1 MTNRPLRI
9 LYLLGGY
16 GEEHIGGAI
25 HREMALEIRERG
37 HDYQIVVPARSDEAA
52 RPSEAREGVPVHRL
66 VCSGSLVLDAINRTS
81 IPVFRFPSL
90 LTLVSRLSRFLRSQP
105 RFDVLIAE
113 GAYPLGAVAWL
124 AARRR
129 GLPCILSIVGG
140 DFLANEEANYG
151 FARYAVPRRL
161 MRSSLGAAAIVRA
174 ISPLAGERAVALG
187 CPRDRLALVP
197 RNIAAGAFLP
207 RGIDRAVF
215 RQEARQR
222 VARRFDVG
230 ARALVVAVG
239 RLLPIKG
246 FDVLVRALPPI
257 AAGTDARLLI
267 VGPNRVDSRFGD
279 YRRHLEAL
287 AREAGVAD
295 RLSFAGSVPLE
306 EIRDILAGADV
317 VAIPSLEEG
326 GNKVLLEA
334 AAVGTPFVA
343 TRTAGNAAWAR
354 EWNCGV
360 VIEPSAA
367 AELAGGITGLLE
379 EPRRAA
385 VLGENGLRFAE
396 HFRTAPVA
404 ERILA
409 LCLVAAERKC
419 LPPELKEPVELLH
432 PHRLGGG
439 HPS

>member
-1 MTNRPLRI
+1 MRPLRI
-9 LYLLGGY
+9 LCLLGGY

-25 HREMALEIRERG
+25 HREMARDIRARG
-37 HDYQIVVPARSDEAA
+37 HDYQILVPARAEEVGRPPEAL
-52 RPSEAREGVPVHRL
+52 EEGIPVHRV
-66 VCSGSLVLDAINRTS
+66 VCSGSFVFDVVNRATT
-81 IPVFRFPSL
+81 PLFRFPSL
-90 LTLVSRLSRFLRSQP
+90 LTLASRLGRFLRSQP
-105 RFDVLIAE
+105 PFDVLIAE
-113 GAYPLGAVAWL
+113 GAYPLGTVAWL
-124 AARRR
+124 SAHRARV
-129 GLPCILSIVGG
+129 PCILSIVGG

-151 FARYAVPRRL
+151 FARYALPRRL
-161 MRSSLGAAAIVRA
+161 MRASLGAAAVVRA

-207 RGIDRAVF
+207 AGADRTVF
-215 RQEARQR
+215 RREARQR
-222 VARRFDVG
+222 LAARLGTGDG
-230 ARALVVAVG
+230 ALVVAVG

-246 FDVLVRALPPI
+246 FDVLVRALPRI
-257 AAGTDARLLI
+257 AASVAGVRLLL

-279 YRRHLEAL
+279 YRQHLEGLAL
-287 AREAGVAD
+287 GAAVGD

-306 EIRDILAGADV
+306 QVRDLLAAADV

-360 VIEPSAA
+360 VVEPSS
-367 AELAGGITGLLE
+367 AEGLAGSITRLLE
-379 EPRRAA
+379 EPHRAA
-385 VLGENGLRFAE
+385 VLGENGLRFAD

-409 LCLVAAERKC
+409 LCRVAAKRAR
-419 LPPELKEPVELLH
+419 LPLELREPFALLH
-432 PHRLGGG
+432 PQAP
-439 HPS
+439 PSPG

>member
-1 MTNRPLRI
+1 VTRSLRI

-25 HREMALEIRERG
+25 HREMALEIRGRG
-37 HDYQIVVPARSDEAA
+37 HDYQLLVPARSDEAQRA
-52 RPSEAREGVPVHRL
+52 PEASDAGVPVHRL
-66 VCSGSLVLDAINRTS
+66 VSSGSWLLDAVNRAS
-81 IPVFRFPSL
+81 APVFRFPSL
-90 LTLVSRLSRFLRSQP
+90 LTLAWRLDRFLAAHP
-105 RFDVLIAE
+105 PFDVLVAE
-113 GAYPLGAVAWL
+113 GAYPLGTAAWL

-129 GLPCILSIVGG
+129 RLPFILSIVGG

-161 MRSSLGAAAIVRA
+161 MRSALAGAAVVRA

-187 CPRDRLALVP
+187 CPRERLSLVP

-207 RGIDRAVF
+207 GGTGRSAFHR
-215 RQEARQR
+215 EARQR
-222 VARRFDVG
+222 LTGRLG
-230 ARALVVAVG
+230 AGTGALVVGVG

-246 FDVLVRALPPI
+246 FDVLVRSLPGI
-257 AAGTDARLLI
+257 VAETDARLLL

-279 YRRHLEAL
+279 YRQYLEAL

-295 RLSFAGSVPLE
+295 RLSFAGSLPLA
-306 EIRDILAGADV
+306 EIREILAAADL

-334 AAVGTPFVA
+334 AAVGTPFVS
-343 TRTAGNAAWAR
+343 TRTAGNAEWAR
-354 EWNCGV
+354 PWNCGV
-360 VIEPSAA
+360 VVEPSSVEGLAA
-367 AELAGGITGLLE
+367 GITGLLAD
-379 EPRRAA
+379 PARAA
-385 VLGENGLRFAE
+385 ALGTNGLAFAE

-409 LCLVAAERKC
+409 LCLIAAERAC
-419 LPPELKEPVELLH
+419 LPTELKEPFELLH
-432 PHRLGGG
+432 P
-439 HPS
+439 PVPVPA